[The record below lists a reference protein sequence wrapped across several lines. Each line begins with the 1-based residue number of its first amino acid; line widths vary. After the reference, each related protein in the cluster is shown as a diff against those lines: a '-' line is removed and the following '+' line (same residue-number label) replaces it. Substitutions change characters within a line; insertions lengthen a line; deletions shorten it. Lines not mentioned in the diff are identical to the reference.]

1 MTSADALAF
10 PRWPKFATDEVEAV
24 ADVLRSGKVN
34 YWGGEHGSEFER
46 EFATYCGVEHGIV
59 LANGSLA
66 LELALHA
73 LDIGPGDEVV
83 VTPRSFIASASS
95 VVLRGATP
103 VFADVDEESQNLTA
117 ATILKAMTPRTKAV
131 IVVHLAGWPC
141 EMDEILDL
149 ARAHDVKVI
158 EDCAQAHG
166 AFYRERPVGSW
177 GDAAT
182 FSFCQDKILTTGGEG
197 GLLLLRDRSLWERAW
212 AYKDHG
218 KSYAAAFE
226 RKHLPGFRWMHE
238 SFGTNWRMTEMQAAI
253 GRKQLGK
260 LDGWVETRRAHA
272 ANLTAAFRKLPAL
285 RVPEPPP
292 HLRHAYY
299 RLGVRVRSEALREGW
314 NRDRILSAVNQQ
326 KVPCFVGACPE
337 IYREKAFEVA
347 GLAPIQSLPVAAE
360 LGRDSLVFL
369 VHPTLEDEHVART
382 AEVVATVL
390 REASR

>member
-1 MTSADALAF
+1 MTSADAQAF
-10 PRWPKFATDEVEAV
+10 PRWPKFATDEIEAA

-34 YWGGEHGSEFER
+34 YWGGEHGREFER
-46 EFATYCGVEHGIV
+46 EFAAYCGVEHGIA

-73 LDIGPGDEVV
+73 LDIGPGDEVI

-117 ATILKAMTPRTKAV
+117 TTILKAMTPRTKAV
-131 IVVHLAGWPC
+131 VVVHLAGWPC
-141 EMDEILDL
+141 EMDEILDV

-166 AFYRERPVGSW
+166 AFYRKRPVGSW

-197 GLLLLRDRSLWERAW
+197 GLLLLRDPSLWERAW

-218 KSYAAAFE
+218 KSYTTAFE
-226 RKHLPGFRWMHE
+226 RKHPPGFRWLHE
-238 SFGTNWRMTEMQAAI
+238 SFGTNWRMTELQAAI
-253 GRKQLGK
+253 GRIQLGK
-260 LDGWVETRRAHA
+260 LDHWVETRRAHA
-272 ANLTAAFRKLPAL
+272 AKLTAAFRELPAL
-285 RVPEPPP
+285 WVPEPPP

-314 NRDRILSAVNQQ
+314 NRDRILSAVEQQ

-337 IYREKAFEVA
+337 IYREKAFEAA
-347 GLAPIQSLPVAAE
+347 GLAPIPSLPVAAA
-360 LGRDSLVFL
+360 LGRESLVFL
-369 VHPTLEDEHVART
+369 VHPTLEDKHVART